1 MAGRGRDKIYNVDD
15 IVIAFNKYIDETEDS
30 LVQEFAY
37 NYGINRDTLYEL
49 AKDSIKLSDTMSRA
63 IQKQEIY
70 LLKQGTKV
78 KTLDSNIVRLRL
90 IQPCHNFQDKQ
101 TISADITARP
111 ALSPALEGLTADEI
125 RLLIDSIQYKA
136 LVD

>member
-1 MAGRGRDKIYNVDD
+1 MAIMGRPKIYDVDD
-15 IVIAFNKYIDETEDS
+15 IVTAFNDYIDNTEDS

-37 NYGINRDTLYEL
+37 NYGISRETLYAL
-49 AKDSIKLSDTMSRA
+49 AKDNINLSDTIRRA
-63 IQKQEIY
+63 IEKQEIY

-111 ALSPALEGLTADEI
+111 ALPPALEGLTADEI
-125 RLLIDSIQYKA
+125 RLLISSIQPPT
-136 LVD
+136 LLN